1 MAAETHSP
9 TAGRHESC
17 EGHGA
22 GLVTSSRTERWVA
35 ETVAADEPSRDDLLA
50 DKKPLGT
57 WAEAWQRLRRRP
69 LFWVSMVI
77 ILAVLLVTFFPG
89 LFTSTDPKTADLSKS
104 LEGPEASHPFGF
116 TRQGYDVYSRTLYG
130 ARASVVI
137 GVSVTIVITILGT
150 IIGSVAG
157 YVGGWLDAVLSRLT
171 DIFFAIPL
179 ILAGI
184 VLM

>member
-1 MAAETHSP
+1 M
-9 TAGRHESC
+9 
-17 EGHGA
+17 
-22 GLVTSSRTERWVA
+22 
-35 ETVAADEPSRDDLLA
+35 
-50 DKKPLGT
+50 
-57 WAEAWQRLRRRP
+57 
-69 LFWVSMVI
+69 
-77 ILAVLLVTFFPG
+77 
-89 LFTSTDPKTADLSKS
+89 
-104 LEGPEASHPFGF
+104 
-116 TRQGYDVYSRTLYG
+116 
-130 ARASVVI
+130 I